1 MGTPTAPGVALASL
15 NRAAQG
21 ASAARELHC
30 GASSNVTGFSFVS
43 MQGVPRGF
51 WLVNAGPYAAG
62 CAAEAGRL
70 IGATGQ
76 VLGAAPT
83 KWVASLDD
91 LHMQAYTVVAGDPV
105 EVAPYTIVWAVRAS
119 YS

>member
-1 MGTPTAPGVALASL
+1 
-15 NRAAQG
+15 
-21 ASAARELHC
+21 
-30 GASSNVTGFSFVS
+30 

-51 WLVNAGPYAAG
+51 WLVNAGPYVAG

-76 VLGAAPT
+76 VLSAEPT

-105 EVAPYTIVWAVRAS
+105 EVAPYTFVWAVRAS